1 MMCNEIWM
9 MHAKDL
15 GYQLVIGRNERWISN
30 VWLIQSPVR
39 VAGYFKCMPT
49 FLGKIQWAAWC
60 PQQLA
65 PNSWQLLHLPL
76 RRVPALHQGLVSC
89 LNLPWRMTLMIGE
102 ETVSKGTHVRRSE
115 REMLP
120 MQFKWLLRNRL
131 NLLWHG
137 HYGFHGAWGVVC
149 SLAQAGGAWPH
160 NLPPAQ
166 EHSEQGCSPSPLSYA
181 PLFGDKVI
189 SKGFNALNVWMPVCM
204 PVSDPTW
211 QDMLII

>member
-1 MMCNEIWM
+1 MDLTSWRIGITVQKATHCTNLRSIKFLGSKGSLYFYLSYSYDVQWDM

-39 VAGYFKCMPT
+39 VAGYFKCMPA

-89 LNLPWRMTLMIGE
+89 LNLPWRMTLMISK
-102 ETVSKGTHVRRSE
+102 ETVSKGTHVRHSKREKWCLCSSSDCSE
-115 REMLP
+115 I
-120 MQFKWLLRNRL
+120 
-131 NLLWHG
+131 G
-137 HYGFHGAWGVVC
+137 
-149 SLAQAGGAWPH
+149 
-160 NLPPAQ
+160 
-166 EHSEQGCSPSPLSYA
+166 
-181 PLFGDKVI
+181 
-189 SKGFNALNVWMPVCM
+189 
-204 PVSDPTW
+204 
-211 QDMLII
+211 

>member
-1 MMCNEIWM
+1 MICNEIWM

-39 VAGYFKCMPT
+39 VAGYFKCMPA

-65 PNSWQLLHLPL
+65 PNSWQLLHLPP

-89 LNLPWRMTLMIGE
+89 LNLPWRMTMMIGE
-102 ETVSKGTHVRRSE
+102 ETVSKGTHVRRSD
-115 REMLP
+115 REVLP
-120 MQFKWLLRNRL
+120 MHFKWLLRNRL
-131 NLLWHG
+131 NLLWHS
-137 HYGFHGAWGVVC
+137 HYGFHGAWGALC

-160 NLPPAQ
+160 NLPPAPAQ
-166 EHSEQGCSPSPLSYA
+166 EHSEQGCSPSPLS
-181 PLFGDKVI
+181 
-189 SKGFNALNVWMPVCM
+189 
-204 PVSDPTW
+204 
-211 QDMLII
+211 